1 MCVAVG
7 PGGGL
12 LKICMLIFQALPK
25 CMHIS
30 FFGRAYVMYKPELGL
45 VHEILPR
52 KVQPY
57 QPSKNKPKQ
66 NKNKQNN
73 NGWAVDL
80 ESANNGYS

>member
-1 MCVAVG
+1 MLCVAVG

-45 VHEILPR
+45 VHEIFPC

-57 QPSKNKPKQ
+57 QPSKKNKKQ
-66 NKNKQNN
+66 NKTKNKQNN
-73 NGWAVDL
+73 NG
-80 ESANNGYS
+80 